1 MHMIDLVYQPQ
12 PFFLVL
18 PKQHRVLIV
27 DDDEAMADVLSH
39 RLQQQGFDP
48 LWADCG
54 EAGVAIAR
62 AERPSVILLDLRL
75 PDTDGLAV
83 CQQLADSSETCGIP
97 VIILSG
103 LDRPDIVRRCRSSGC
118 RFFLRKPHDPNVLL
132 VLIHHLIAEGHSA

>member
-1 MHMIDLVYQPQ
+1 MKMIDLVYQPQ

-27 DDDEAMADVLSH
+27 DDDEAMVDVLSR

-54 EAGVAIAR
+54 EAGLAIAR

-83 CQQLADSSETCGIP
+83 CQQLADSPDTCGIP
-97 VIILSG
+97 VIIMSG
-103 LDRPDIVRRCRSSGC
+103 LDRPDIVRRCRSAGC
-118 RFFLRKPHDPNVLL
+118 QYFP
-132 VLIHHLIAEGHSA
+132 A

>member
-1 MHMIDLVYQPQ
+1 MKMIDLVYQPQ

-27 DDDEAMADVLSH
+27 DDDEAMVDVLSR

-54 EAGVAIAR
+54 EAGLAIAR

-83 CQQLADSSETCGIP
+83 CQQLADSPDTCGIP
-97 VIILSG
+97 VIIMSG
-103 LDRPDIVRRCRSSGC
+103 LDRPDIVRRCRSAGC
-118 RFFLRKPHDPNVLL
+118 QYFLRKPHDPNVLL
-132 VLIHHLIAEGHSA
+132 VLIQHVVAENRVA